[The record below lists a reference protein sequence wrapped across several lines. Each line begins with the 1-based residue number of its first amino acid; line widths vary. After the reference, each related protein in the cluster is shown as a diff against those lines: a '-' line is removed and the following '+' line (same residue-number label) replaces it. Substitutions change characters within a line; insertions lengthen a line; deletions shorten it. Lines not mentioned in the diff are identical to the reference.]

1 LLIQKGTSM
10 RFDPLAPE
18 FKRDPYPMYDTLR
31 RETPIFF
38 AEELGFWFVSRHE
51 DVSSLLRD
59 RRFGRTITHI
69 MSREEA
75 GLPPKNPKYAP
86 FSKLSENSM
95 FDKEP
100 PEHTRLR
107 SLVHKVFT
115 PRRVEA
121 LRGKIEAISD
131 ELIDRALPNG
141 RLDLLEDFA
150 VPIPV
155 TVIAELLGVPE
166 ADRHHLR
173 PWSSDIVALYELN
186 HTPAQAD
193 RAIAAAQEFSDYL
206 RSLARQR
213 KHDPQDDLISA
224 LATVEEAGEV
234 LTEDE
239 LISTCVLLLN
249 AGHEATVNVMGNGML
264 ALFQNPDQLH
274 LLRDRPELV
283 RTAVEELMR
292 YDTPLQLFRRWVL
305 EDVDYRGFQFRR
317 GQEIA
322 LLFGSA
328 NRDPLVFTQPEKLD
342 ITRED
347 NPHIS
352 FSLGIHYCLGAPL
365 ARLELQT
372 ALRTLVRRLP
382 EMRLEYQPEYRDS
395 YVIRGL
401 KDLIVAF

>member
-1 LLIQKGTSM
+1 MQ
-10 RFDPLAPE
+10 FDPLLPE
-18 FKRDPYPMYDTLR
+18 FKRDPYPVYAVLR
-31 RETPIFF
+31 EETPIFYHDTMR
-38 AEELGFWFVSRHE
+38 FWFISRHE
-51 DVSSLLRD
+51 DVSALLRD
-59 RRFGRTITHI
+59 RRFGRSIEHI
-69 MSREEA
+69 MSREEV
-75 GLPPKNPKYAP
+75 GLPPRNPKYAS
-86 FSKLSENSM
+86 FHKLGEHSM

-100 PEHTRLR
+100 PDHTRLR

-115 PRRVEA
+115 PRRVEL
-121 LRGKIEAISD
+121 LRGKIEAISND
-131 ELIDRALPNG
+131 LIDRALPNG
-141 RLDLLEDFA
+141 RMDLLEDFA

-155 TVIAELLGVPE
+155 TVIAELLGIPE
-166 ADRHHLR
+166 TDRHHLR
-173 PWSSDIVALYELN
+173 PWSNDIVALYELN
-186 HTPAQAD
+186 HTPEQAA
-193 RAIAAAQEFSDYL
+193 RAIAAAEDFSDYL
-206 RSLARQR
+206 RNLARLR
-213 KHDPQDDLISA
+213 KRVPQDDLITA
-224 LATVEEAGEV
+224 LATVEEAGDV

-264 ALFQNPDQLH
+264 ALFKNPQQFR
-274 LLRDRPELV
+274 LLRDQPKHLA
-283 RTAVEELMR
+283 TAVEELMR

-305 EDVDYRGFQFRR
+305 EDATYKGVEFKR

-328 NRDPLVFTQPEKLD
+328 NHDPLVFAQPDKLD
-342 ITRED
+342 ITRRE

-372 ALRTLVRRLP
+372 ALGTLLCRLP
-382 EMRLEYQPEYRDS
+382 DLRLEVEPEYRDG